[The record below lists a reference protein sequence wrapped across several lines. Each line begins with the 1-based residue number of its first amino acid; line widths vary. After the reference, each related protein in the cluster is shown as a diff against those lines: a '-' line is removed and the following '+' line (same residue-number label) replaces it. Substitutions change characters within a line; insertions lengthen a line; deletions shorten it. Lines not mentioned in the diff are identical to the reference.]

1 VSTITLDTGPQKSL
15 SFDGSTQTVTSIQ
28 TSLYIHVI
36 AMTFERVSCQRI
48 RRIAGSVQ
56 IEANKE
62 AVVVGRRFQID

>member
-1 VSTITLDTGPQKSL
+1 
-15 SFDGSTQTVTSIQ
+15 
-28 TSLYIHVI
+28 
-36 AMTFERVSCQRI
+36 MTFERVSCQRI